1 MLLIKLDQ
9 VYIIRILENVYF
21 HNKFGL
27 VLFALELVL
36 WHRIVW
42 DRHTMEH
49 LFYLLYLIARV
60 LIGNTRKIE
69 GTSVHIQANYIWG
82 ENFELP
88 VSCGRNCAL
97 RSLRNLI
104 RLHRWDLLLNSHDFV
119 VWGLFRK
126 ILDLWVQHSSVT
138 ILGFGFS
145 LFKLLLDFSH
155 FALSGR
161 LKQHRGN
168 LVWLRRCYLLL
179 SWLLDDGSWLLL
191 CKALV

>member
-1 MLLIKLDQ
+1 MLSWLFIDRFFSG
-9 VYIIRILENVYF
+9 YIFDLNGKRKKQIFFQKNRWAGER
-21 HNKFGL
+21 
-27 VLFALELVL
+27 A
-36 WHRIVW
+36 
-42 DRHTMEH
+42 HT
-49 LFYLLYLIARV
+49 
-60 LIGNTRKIE
+60 
-69 GTSVHIQANYIWG
+69 YIWG

-126 ILDLWVQHSSVT
+126 ILDLGVQHSSVT

-168 LVWLRRCYLLL
+168 LVWLRRCYLSEVERERKKL
-179 SWLLDDGSWLLL
+179 
-191 CKALV
+191 